1 MRAGRHRGSSE
12 KIEGRRTSAVGARGD
27 CLIAAP
33 IPESSLEGVEA
44 RDDLVLRGVSA
55 ALDDEATADRR
66 LAYCRAR
73 EREDDCGQEVFRA
86 GTRDRRGV
94 EVNGEEVSRAARPEL
109 ARGRTDAACAVQ
121 CCTLE
126 EPRRERRRVRLA

>member
-1 MRAGRHRGSSE
+1 M
-12 KIEGRRTSAVGARGD
+12 SAVEVRGD

-33 IPESSLEGVEA
+33 IPESSLQGGEA
-44 RDDLVLRGVSA
+44 RDDLVLGGVSA
-55 ALDDEATADRR
+55 ALDAEATADRR

-86 GTRDRRGV
+86 GTRDRRVV

-109 ARGRTDAACAVQ
+109 ARGRTDAARAV
-121 CCTLE
+121 
-126 EPRRERRRVRLA
+126 